1 MTLLADFVVS
11 IIGMLIELFIP
22 NSVEVAGESHD
33 SLSPG
38 SDVYAQPSRLRRLCF
53 PPLENK

>member
-1 MTLLADFVVS
+1 MSLIVQAVVG

-22 NSVEVAGESHD
+22 NSVEVARAVHD
-33 SLSPG
+33 KDAPS

-53 PPLENK
+53 PPLEDE